1 MTKIDATSEYFL
13 HLLCAGLRDTA
24 PLPVPDGVSMETVYK
39 LSKLHRVDDV
49 VFAALKCLDQK
60 PEFYERWYKRHCMA
74 ITRSATQLYEHGQIC
89 RALTEAGVQV
99 LPYKGIVLKSY
110 YPEASMRF
118 MSDIDMLYVVPGED
132 HERVRA
138 VMESLGYTTEQF
150 GTGVHDTYHKP
161 PLMSVEL
168 HRVIFSPDA
177 DGYLSNADY
186 ISAATQGADGAMA
199 LPLPYL
205 YFATLSHLVKHLRT
219 DAADLRSVIDLYL
232 LRSAMNAQQ
241 IAETDALCARASLD
255 KTDRVMQAIA
265 LAIFEQQAPD
275 ACTQGCISYLL
286 RSPADRLGA
295 DAKYLGS
302 YQKGDSVG
310 TAKLRY
316 YLHLVLPGYT
326 YMKKSYPVL
335 CKAPVL
341 LPFAWLWRWVDV
353 LLHQRGRA
361 KRALHRF
368 DSLDAADT
376 SRAKDDLAMFGLE

>member
-1 MTKIDATSEYFL
+1 MNKIDATSEYFL
-13 HLLCAGLRDTA
+13 HLLCTGMRGTA
-24 PLPVPDGVSMETVYK
+24 PQPVPEGISMEQVYK
-39 LSKLHRVDDV
+39 LAKLHRVDDV
-49 VFAALKCLDQK
+49 AFAAVKRLDGK
-60 PEFYERWYKRHCMA
+60 PDFYERWYKRHCMA

-99 LPYKGIVLKSY
+99 LPYKGIVLKGY

-118 MSDIDMLYVVPGED
+118 MSDIDMLYVVPNED

-138 VMESLGYTTEQF
+138 AMESLGYTTEQF

-186 ISAATQGADGAMA
+186 MSAAAQCADGTMA

-232 LRSAMNAQQ
+232 LRGAMNAQQ
-241 IAETDALCARASLD
+241 IAQTDELCARASLD
-255 KTDRVMQAIA
+255 ETNRIMQAIA
-265 LAIFEQQAPD
+265 LAIFEQQSPD
-275 ACTQGCISYLL
+275 ARTQDCIAYLL
-286 RSPADRLGA
+286 RSPADTQGA

-302 YQKGDSVG
+302 YQKGGSVG

-316 YLHLVLPGYT
+316 YLHLVLPGYA
-326 YMKKSYPVL
+326 YMKKNYPVL
-335 CKAPVL
+335 AKAPVL
-341 LPFAWLWRWVDV
+341 LPLAWLWRWADV

-368 DSLDAADT
+368 DRLDAKDT
-376 SRAKDDLAMFGLE
+376 SRAKDDLAMFGLK